1 MVKLVNPSDSLWMFA
16 IALHRMIPVS
26 SICYNQEPHFQL
38 RNFPWCKLWWSRSL
52 WLCCKWIEGPS
63 ARSWRCGGPI
73 SDLSHKMNAFTEK
86 HSHRSSSLKHIC
98 KDNKGSWHSRL
109 EWVYD
114 NCHLSYLI
122 QIILSELSFT
132 LSRAGST
139 CFFHNLPVV
148 FCKSDRCSWKKNF
161 VSFQLA
167 RSITPSFTPSFRWR
181 VCYADVEF
189 ASMSDHG
196 IVNFQ
201 FVVGGVA
208 IHRNQSSL
216 PLHWIH
222 IQRFDWNPHKK
233 ADAALWICDMHLGE
247 DGDRKIAIQW
257 IQSSEEWGLTGTW
270 HLTPITIANI

>member
-16 IALHRMIPVS
+16 IALHRMRPVS

-86 HSHRSSSLKHIC
+86 HSHRSSSLKHIY

-148 FCKSDRCSWKKNF
+148 FCKSDRCSWKKTSLVF
-161 VSFQLA
+161 SSPAQLRP
-167 RSITPSFTPSFRWR
+167 RSRRPSVEGCVMLTLNLRRCLITALWTS
-181 VCYADVEF
+181 
-189 ASMSDHG
+189 
-196 IVNFQ
+196 N
-201 FVVGGVA
+201 
-208 IHRNQSSL
+208 SSL
-216 PLHWIH
+216 EEL
-222 IQRFDWNPHKK
+222 RF
-233 ADAALWICDMHLGE
+233 
-247 DGDRKIAIQW
+247 IAISRHCPS
-257 IQSSEEWGLTGTW
+257 IEYIYSGLIGTRIRRQMQ
-270 HLTPITIANI
+270 LFGFAICT